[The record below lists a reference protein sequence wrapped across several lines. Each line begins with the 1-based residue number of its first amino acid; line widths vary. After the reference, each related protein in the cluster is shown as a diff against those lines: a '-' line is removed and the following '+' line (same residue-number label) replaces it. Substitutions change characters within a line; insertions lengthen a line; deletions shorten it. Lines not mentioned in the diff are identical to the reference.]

1 MTSCAFFAAVLGC
14 RSAPLPEDAR
24 AGASQRLGLT
34 APAVVATSTQSPRLS
49 SPLDAAQAVAFA
61 LEHAPAAREALAE
74 LGIERADALRS
85 ARISNPMIHG
95 ELRFSSDDTA
105 LEVSLVQS
113 LSGIIYG
120 AARHDSAVEEVQG
133 AKEVAVGRLLDL
145 ARRVRRAH
153 LAYRAELARFG
164 LIEAADAGGRA
175 RVEIADELHR
185 VGNINALRR
194 DSEQAQSES
203 LALLRLDAA
212 ARVWAKRASLSALI
226 GASIDEPWTV
236 SAVLDPLPP
245 EERLSQLEET
255 ALEHSTLLSG
265 ARARRAS
272 ASARAKVLGWQGV
285 LPELGAGLAV
295 QREHG
300 ETAVGPVV
308 ALALPIFDQG
318 RADVARA
325 EAESD
330 KYRAAEEQAV
340 LEVRA
345 EAARV
350 RAEISRTRAKVT
362 KLAEV
367 LVPLR
372 RRIVE
377 GTIEQLN
384 AMNASPFQLL
394 DARQKELE
402 TQLAWVDA
410 VESYGEASIDLGHLL
425 AGGSPAPSTAASSAA
440 PPPPEAAA
448 GSAH

>member
-1 MTSCAFFAAVLGC
+1 MTSCVFCTAVFGC
-14 RSAPLPEDAR
+14 RSAPLPEEAR
-24 AGASQRLGLT
+24 GGAALRLGLP
-34 APAVVATSTQSPRLS
+34 APGVSTSSLS
-49 SPLDAAQAVAFA
+49 AGLRSPLDAAQAVSFA
-61 LEHAPAAREALAE
+61 LEHSPVAREALAE
-74 LGIERADALRS
+74 LGMERADALKT
-85 ARISNPMIHG
+85 ARLANPMVHG
-95 ELRFSSDDTA
+95 ELLFSSDDTA
-105 LEVSLVQS
+105 VEASLVQS

-120 AARHDSAVEEVQG
+120 AARHDAAVEEVLG
-133 AKEVAVGRLLDL
+133 AKEAAVGRLLDL
-145 ARRVRRAH
+145 ARQVRRAH

-175 RVEIADELHR
+175 RAEIADELHR

-194 DSEQAQSES
+194 DSEQAMSETF
-203 LALLRLDAA
+203 ALLRLEAA
-212 ARVWAKRASLSALI
+212 ARVWAKRASLASLL
-226 GASIDEPWTV
+226 GVSIDEPWTV

-255 ALEHSTLLSG
+255 ALEQSTLLRS
-265 ARARRAS
+265 ARARRA
-272 ASARAKVLGWQGV
+272 AATGRAEVLAWQGV
-285 LPELGAGLAV
+285 LPEIGAGLTV

-318 RADVARA
+318 RAELARA
-325 EAESD
+325 QAESD
-330 KYRAAEEQAV
+330 KYRAGEERAV
-340 LEVRA
+340 LEVKA

-350 RAEISRTRAKVT
+350 RAEISSARVKVT
-362 KLAEV
+362 KLADV

-410 VESYGEASIDLGHLL
+410 VEAYGEASIALGHLL
-425 AGGSPAPSTAASSAA
+425 AGGSPMPGAQPALSRPAT
-440 PPPPEAAA
+440 EAAT